1 MELETIEMQN
11 NLQRKLEDMDTEL
24 ARKDAKVAE
33 LRKLNEKWYFKHK
46 DEKRKVERYK
56 EKAKE
61 VNQSEIDQLEKEIT
75 RLRAE
80 INQLKR
86 DRRDARKYKKIYEI
100 VTGEVM
106 E

>member
-1 MELETIEMQN
+1 MGTLLKGSEQEV
-11 NLQRKLEDMDTEL
+11 EL
-24 ARKDAKVAE
+24 ARKNARIAE
-33 LRKLNEKWYFKHK
+33 LHKLYVKWQDKYRNERRRVVRLR
-46 DEKRKVERYK
+46 EKM
-56 EKAKE
+56 KE
-61 VNQSEIDQLEKEIT
+61 VNHSEIEQLNLEIT